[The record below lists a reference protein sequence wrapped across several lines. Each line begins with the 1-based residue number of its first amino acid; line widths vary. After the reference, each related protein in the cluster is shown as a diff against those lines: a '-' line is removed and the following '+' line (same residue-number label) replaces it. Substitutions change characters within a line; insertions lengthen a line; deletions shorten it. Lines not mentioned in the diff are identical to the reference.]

1 MEWKILD
8 FFRPCQPC
16 LFLSRQ
22 PQAFEAWKRNQ
33 DNEVGGFV
41 RKCETTRHRKM
52 RLKTFSDMKN

>member
-22 PQAFEAWKRNQ
+22 PQAFKAWKRNQ
-33 DNEVGGFV
+33 DNEVALCVSARPKDTV
-41 RKCETTRHRKM
+41 R
-52 RLKTFSDMKN
+52 